1 MMRAALVL
9 GTLGALSACAAPR
22 ARPAQFLDVNAPG
35 ELVDVEAT
43 LVAGLVNV
51 VDFRADWCAACVEV
65 DAALRAAI
73 TGDPRIVVRRV
84 DLGDGETAIAGAYRI
99 RGLPHVLIVDRRG
112 AIRYRLIGTEARE
125 AGALARRVAD
135 EP

>member
-1 MMRAALVL
+1 MTRVALAIVALAAC
-9 GTLGALSACAAPR
+9 GSPHP
-22 ARPAQFLDVNAPG
+22 RPAQFVDVNAPG

-43 LVAGLVNV
+43 LVPGLVNV
-51 VDFRADWCAACVEV
+51 IDFRADWCGACVEV
-65 DAALRAAI
+65 DAELRATV

-84 DLGDGETAIAGAYRI
+84 DIGDGQTAIAGAYRI
-99 RGLPHVLIVDRRG
+99 RGLPHVVIVDRRG
-112 AIRYRLIGTEARE
+112 DIRYRLIGTEARE